1 MNALWLVT
9 RRELSSYFNSIWGYI
24 VAAVILVIDG
34 LLFNAFALTDR
45 PRLSFEVLRDF
56 YYFSFGTTTIAAI
69 LLTMKLVAEEK
80 QNNTIVLLDASPL
93 SDWQIIGGKFLS
105 ALIFLVML
113 IGATAY
119 MPALILVNGKVSL
132 GHVMSGY
139 LGLVLVGATVTAI
152 GTFSSTL
159 SRSQLVSAVVGS
171 VITVFLLISWLL
183 AKVAEVPLD
192 GVLSYMSLFDRHF
205 RTTFMEGRIDT
216 RDVVYFVSLTFGFL
230 MLATRFFAARRWK

>member
-9 RRELSSYFNSIWGYI
+9 RRELAAYFNSIWGYI

-69 LLTMKLVAEEK
+69 LLTMRLVAEEK
-80 QNNTIVLLDASPL
+80 QNNTIVLLDSSPL

-105 ALIFLVML
+105 ALIFLTGL
-113 IGATAY
+113 ILATAY
-119 MPALILVNGKVSL
+119 MPALIMVNGKVSL

-139 LGLVLVGATVTAI
+139 LGLILVGSSVAAI
-152 GTFSSTL
+152 GTFASTL
-159 SRSQLVSAVVGS
+159 SRSQLVAAVIGS

-183 AKVAEVPLD
+183 AKVASPPLD

-216 RDVVYFVSLTFGFL
+216 RDVVYFLSLTFGFL

>member
-1 MNALWLVT
+1 MNGLWLVT
-9 RRELSSYFNSIWGYI
+9 RRELSAYFNSIWGYI

-80 QNNTIVLLDASPL
+80 QTNTIVLLDSSPL

-105 ALIFLVML
+105 ALMFLTGL
-113 IGATAY
+113 ILATAY
-119 MPALILVNGKVSL
+119 MPALIMVNGKVSL

-139 LGLVLVGATVTAI
+139 LGLILVGAAVTAI
-152 GTFSSTL
+152 GTFASTL
-159 SRSQLVSAVVGS
+159 SRSQLVAAVIGS

-183 AKVAEVPLD
+183 AKVANPPLD

-216 RDVVYFVSLTFGFL
+216 RDVIYFLSLTFGFL
-230 MLATRFFAARRWK
+230 MLATRFFASRRWK